1 MFPHV
6 VTVFNMWENPDTLE
20 TLYYVT
26 ILRGVLLDISKGTN
40 IAKTGLTDADTA
52 TLYIPFTATAESST
66 GDAKTYV
73 DPKEFYRAENKSELW
88 TLDSGGQSSSTSTYF
103 AKGEITDAMSLA
115 RLKEEYDYVYDVSS
129 VDVRDFGGDM
139 RHWQVGGK

>member
-52 TLYIPFTATAESST
+52 TLYIPFTVTAESST
-66 GDAKTYV
+66 GDAKTYA
-73 DPKEFYRAENKSELW
+73 DPKKFYRAENKSELW

-129 VDVRDFGGDM
+129 VDVRDFGGEM